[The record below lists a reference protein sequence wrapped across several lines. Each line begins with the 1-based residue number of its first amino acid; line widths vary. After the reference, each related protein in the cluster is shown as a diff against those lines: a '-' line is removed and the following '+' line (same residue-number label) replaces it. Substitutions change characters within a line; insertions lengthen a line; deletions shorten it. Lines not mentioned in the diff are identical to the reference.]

1 MDPFTAQ
8 FKSAGKGDFIKD
20 LTPQKRSLGYVLEVN
35 KETNMMRVR
44 FPKISRDAWIVWGNH
59 GHYRLLQSSALFTL

>member
-1 MDPFTAQ
+1 MKDIFTAMYQ
-8 FKSAGKGDFIKD
+8 FAFEGAFIKD
-20 LTPQKRSLGYVLEVN
+20 MTEQKRSLGYVLEVN

-59 GHYRLLQSSALFTL
+59 GHYRVIGK

>member
-1 MDPFTAQ
+1 MKDIFTVMNQ
-8 FKSAGKGDFIKD
+8 FAHKGSFIKD
-20 LTPQKRSLGYVLEVN
+20 LTNQQRSLGYVLEVN

-59 GHYRLLQSSALFTL
+59 GHYKVIGK